1 MRLHHIGRVARWY
14 RRQGISLGRAVR
26 LACWEMRVPRG
37 DWMLVAAAVERRLAE
52 YQ

>member
-1 MRLHHIGRVARWY
+1 MRLQHIGRVAKWY
-14 RRQGISLGRAVR
+14 RKQGISLGRAVR

-37 DWMLVAAAVERRLAE
+37 DWDLVAAAVEQRMAL